1 MHTFKY
7 SYAIRIPL
15 IVGELEKKIKLTITT
30 ITLGMMGSFLK
41 KCIPIQNIS
50 PLLTLITLIP
60 SHPSKFTQIRKT
72 KK

>member
-41 KCIPIQNIS
+41 NTSQYKISLLSSPSLPSSLPIPPN
-50 PLLTLITLIP
+50 
-60 SHPSKFTQIRKT
+60 SHKSEKQ